1 MAKRILRPLCR
12 ASIQG
17 TPSYQGRP
25 KQGSLGS
32 SASSAL
38 SRICEEEIMNGK
50 VVKPWPTLVWGDS
63 HSPRCRRTWRGWVGS
78 AGRPS
83 GSSEQRS
90 GNQPSKARPPE
101 NTNPDDGCPW
111 LAYLQVGRILPLG
124 SWIDPADL
132 FAVVIHKL
140 RPFVT
145 ILQDL
150 LGLWLSKGRHVVVPD
165 ANIRRKLSC
174 TQSNLLGS
182 FIVKSMEVNGVNVI
196 HKIWQFLR
204 HLLKIDFSL
213 LACNT

>member
-1 MAKRILRPLCR
+1 MK
-12 ASIQG
+12 S
-17 TPSYQGRP
+17 
-25 KQGSLGS
+25 
-32 SASSAL
+32 
-38 SRICEEEIMNGK
+38 
-50 VVKPWPTLVWGDS
+50 WPTLVWGDS
-63 HSPRCRRTWRGWVGS
+63 HSPRCRRTWLGWVGS

-90 GNQPSKARPPE
+90 GNQPSMARPPE
-101 NTNPDDGCPW
+101 NTNPDGGCPW
-111 LAYLQVGRILPLG
+111 LAYLQVGRVLPLG
-124 SWIDPADL
+124 SRIDPADL